1 MCMTAGNSSLKLSLE
16 AFNGRNYIPG
26 ILVALDLRF
35 HLSVKGFLEL
45 FNHERLQHRSLA
57 RRVVVDG
64 RVIDTFRSQPAMLI

>member
-1 MCMTAGNSSLKLSLE
+1 MTASNPSLELFLE
-16 AFNGRNYIPG
+16 AFNSRNYIPC

-35 HLSVKGFLEL
+35 HLPVKGFLEL

-64 RVIDTFRSQPAMLI
+64 RVIDTFRSQPAMLV